1 MAEPVWRAITDSPRL
16 TRRRLVGLVA
26 ASAAAGLVAGC
37 DGERLSYALSIGI
50 TNGDLFREII
60 AFSPGFMAPDGEVD
74 RPRIYISH
82 GVHDQVLP
90 IDHCS
95 RRIVPQLRRA
105 GYDVTYHE
113 FDGPHTVPPEIARE
127 ALTWFLGE

>member
-1 MAEPVWRAITDSPRL
+1 MTAEPVWRAITDSPRL

-26 ASAAAGLVAGC
+26 ASVAAGLVAGC

-50 TNGDLFREII
+50 TNSGLFREII
-60 AFSPGFMAPDGEVD
+60 AFSPGFMAPAGEVD

-90 IDHCS
+90 IDHE
-95 RRIVPQLRRA
+95 RVWLGMLYQ
-105 GYDVTYHE
+105 
-113 FDGPHTVPPEIARE
+113 
-127 ALTWFLGE
+127 ALTWLQESLVEYVAEGDA